1 MRNELNICRI
11 MSYSYIIM
19 RMIDVEIV
27 AEECGLVVWMICSS
41 AGIVI
46 HYIHSKQWQV
56 CTSPT

>member
-46 HYIHSKQWQV
+46 HYIHSKQW
-56 CTSPT
+56 